1 MDFKKTTT
9 ELLEPDRKLAVIVG
23 ESPRTRNEL
32 IRELWDYINERNLQD
47 TDRRMINADKDLQEV
62 LGGKK
67 QVNVFQVV
75 TLITKHLKK
84 PSKTTARKSTAKK
97 AALKKTAAKKS
108 TTKKSAPKKTAQK
121 KATAKKTTTKKTPA
135 KKTTIKKSAPKKNT
149 AKKAGKK
156 NSSKKTK

>member
-9 ELLEPDRKLAVIVG
+9 ELVEPDRKLAVIVG
-23 ESPRTRNEL
+23 ESLRTRSEL
-32 IRELWDYINERNLQD
+32 VRELWDYINERNLQD

-97 AALKKTAAKKS
+97 AAVKKTAVK
-108 TTKKSAPKKTAQK
+108 QI
-121 KATAKKTTTKKTPA
+121 
-135 KKTTIKKSAPKKNT
+135 TIKKSAPKKATPKKTT

>member
-84 PSKTTARKSTAKK
+84 PSKTTARKSTVNK
-97 AALKKTAAKKS
+97 AALKKTPSKKTTTKKT
-108 TTKKSAPKKTAQK
+108 TTKKSAPKK
-121 KATAKKTTTKKTPA
+121 
-135 KKTTIKKSAPKKNT
+135 SAPKKKPQQKIT
-149 AKKAGKK
+149 AKKASKK

>member
-97 AALKKTAAKKS
+97 AALKKTV
-108 TTKKSAPKKTAQK
+108 
-121 KATAKKTTTKKTPA
+121 AKKTTTKKTPT
-135 KKTTIKKSAPKKNT
+135 KNTTTKKSAPKKNT

>member
-84 PSKTTARKSTAKK
+84 PSKTTARKATAKK

-108 TTKKSAPKKTAQK
+108 TIKKSAPKKTAQK

-135 KKTTIKKSAPKKNT
+135 KKSTIKKSAPKKNT